1 MKCEGGLECP
11 FLDASTAAVALT
23 SSWGHVKQVKVFPL
37 WSLLRY
43 LQSASKNTIAGIFL
57 FAFASWN
64 GSNESSLY
72 CCFGGGGRWFSHIY
86 FQFASGKRICTS
98 IALWKCA
105 GKACCLLAYFLLIML
120 SEIPLAIFLRLGW
133 TRTMLKQDKVIKSAC
148 NKDGK
153 SWNVVVEFM
162 LARVHSFSC
171 NLIYGAART
180 GLDSCVIGVGV

>member
-11 FLDASTAAVALT
+11 FVDAKTPAVALT
-23 SSWGHVKQVKVFPL
+23 SLWGHMKQVKVFSL
-37 WSLLRY
+37 WSLLPY

-57 FAFASWN
+57 FAFASSN

-86 FQFASGKRICTS
+86 FQFTSGKCVCTS
-98 IALWKCA
+98 ITLWKCA

-120 SEIPLAIFLRLGW
+120 FQIPIVIFLRLGW
-133 TRTMLKQDKVIKSAC
+133 MPTTLKQDKVIKSAR

-153 SWNVVVEFM
+153 SWNLVVEFM
-162 LARVHSFSC
+162 LARVHSISC
-171 NLIYGAART
+171 NLMYGAART
-180 GLDSCVIGVGV
+180 GLDSCVIAVGF